1 MDIWH
6 IVLNTLSIICALV
19 SFLPFLD
26 FKHWFFRVFDF
37 IRLQLLA
44 LLVALFIA
52 GLFFS
57 GAPIFLETLTRVL
70 LLIAITYQFFV
81 IWPYIPFR
89 KKSGKLPKEAIT
101 LISVNVLQKNTDH
114 QKLIGLVKQIQPDIL
129 LTMESNLEWEKALS
143 ELENDFAFSHKI
155 PKENRYGMHFYSKL
169 KVKSCQGHYLISE
182 EHPSIEA
189 TLVDKNGTDFIF
201 WGIHPPPPSPTEKPT
216 SKQKDAELMKV
227 AQLVRKKK
235 TPTLVSGDFNNVCW
249 SKSSRLFS
257 KVSKLKDARLGKG
270 FYSTFPVKPK
280 LFRFPIDLLFHSKDM
295 EVHQIKTLP
304 AIGSD
309 HLPLFATFTITDV
322 GHNTIKPM
330 EPEVKQEVV
339 SIIVE
344 GKEAAQEEN

>member
-1 MDIWH
+1 MDTWH
-6 IVLNTLSIICALV
+6 IVRNTLSILCALA

-26 FKHWFFRVFDF
+26 FKHWFFRIFDF
-37 IRLQLLA
+37 VRLQLLT
-44 LLVALFIA
+44 LLVVLFIT
-52 GLFFS
+52 GLFFRNGS
-57 GAPIFLETLTRVL
+57 LFLGTLTQVL
-70 LLIAITYQFFV
+70 LLMAIAYQLFI
-81 IWPYIPFR
+81 IWPYLPFR
-89 KKSGKLPKEAIT
+89 KQSKGVPEKAIT
-101 LISVNVLQKNTDH
+101 LISVNVLQKNTDY

-143 ELENDFAFSHKI
+143 EIESDFTFSHKM
-155 PKENRYGMHFYSKL
+155 PKENRYGMHLYSRL
-169 KVKSCQGHYLISE
+169 KVKSCQGHYLISN

-189 TLVDKNGTDFIF
+189 SLVDKNGTDFTF

-216 SKQKDAELMKV
+216 SKQKDAELIKV
-227 AQLVRKKK
+227 AQLVREKKM
-235 TPTLVSGDFNNVCW
+235 PILVSGDFNNVCW
-249 SKSSRLFS
+249 SKSSKLFS

-280 LFRFPIDLLFHSKDM
+280 LFRFPIDLLFHSRDM

-309 HLPLFATFTITDV
+309 HLPLFATFTITDS
-322 GHNTIKPM
+322 GHKTIKPM
-330 EPEVKQEVV
+330 EPEIKQEVV